1 MAPSSPILKP
11 VGIGYTMCRMTVL
24 LLEQVGEDN
33 YENSLIYNYNPAIS
47 GFGWGPTIHVNIP
60 HIQTQ
65 LKT

>member
-11 VGIGYTMCRMTVL
+11 VGVGYAMYRMTVL

-33 YENSLIYNYNPAIS
+33 YENTYLHYNYNPAIF

-60 HIQTQ
+60 RIQT
-65 LKT
+65 